1 MTQPVVYDR
10 GDVHRFLTRL
20 GELLA
25 DLRYVDRALAYLQEQ
40 DMSFWETV
48 AARAGIYRGYSVM
61 VVELGRTV
69 PFRRIYDIPYPPINP
84 PWQFGNPTEEEIRG
98 HLRSLEEEASRW
110 AAANVVYLWEQVAP
124 YTHSSPALYEHG
136 VVEPLRRGHA
146 RLEDE
151 VTDDFAKLRHS
162 FSDWKGIAADNFAS
176 EFYHPFKH
184 TLDSHKRLLL
194 ALAGAVKVAK
204 AVDEV
209 ALHSVTAVLDA
220 GCRALETQLRLRA
233 GQAER
238 ERQETQRK
246 ALILAASTGGLV
258 ATVLGTSSLW
268 AVGAAAAA
276 ESLTV
281 FASGDLDETWKEV
294 VFRTTTAEEILG
306 EIVEKLTGVD
316 RRVDDQL
323 DELRAQVDDVLSR
336 VSRLRRGRDGDD
348 GRLIPIRPVI
358 VDGVDAETFYL
369 P

>member
-1 MTQPVVYDR
+1 MTQPAAYDR

-20 GELLA
+20 GDLLA

-69 PFRRIYDIPYPPINP
+69 PFRRTYDIPYPPINA
-84 PWQFGNPTEEEIRG
+84 PWQFGNPREEEIRN

-110 AAANVVYLWEQVAP
+110 AAANVVFLWEQIAP
-124 YTHSSPALYEHG
+124 YTHSSPTLYEHG
-136 VVEPLRRGHA
+136 VVEPLRRGLA

-151 VTDDFAKLRHS
+151 VGNDFAKLRYS
-162 FSDWKGIAADNFAS
+162 LSDWKGTAADNFAS
-176 EFYHPFKH
+176 DFYHPFQD

-194 ALAGAVKVAK
+194 ALAGAVRVAK
-204 AVDEV
+204 AVNEV
-209 ALHSVTAVLDA
+209 ALHSVTAVLEA
-220 GCRALETQLRLRA
+220 GCRALYAQLRLRA
-233 GQAER
+233 GQAEL

-246 ALILAASTGGLV
+246 ALILAASTGSLL
-258 ATVLGTSSLW
+258 ATVLGTTSLW
-268 AVGAAAAA
+268 AVGAAAVA
-276 ESLTV
+276 ESFAV
-281 FASGDLDETWKEV
+281 AASGTPERSWEEI
-294 VFRTTTAEEILG
+294 VFRSTTAEEILG
-306 EIVEKLTGVD
+306 DIVEALRTVDERVD
-316 RRVDDQL
+316 R
-323 DELRAQVDDVLSR
+323 ELEELKMQVDDVLSR

-358 VDGVDAETFYL
+358 VDGVHAGTFYL